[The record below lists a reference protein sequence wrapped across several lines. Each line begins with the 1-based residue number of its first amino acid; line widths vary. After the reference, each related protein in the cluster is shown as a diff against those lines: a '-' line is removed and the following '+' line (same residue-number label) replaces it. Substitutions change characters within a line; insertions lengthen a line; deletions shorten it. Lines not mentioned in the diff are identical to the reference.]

1 MATEVAKNYTN
12 KKIAQILL
20 LSVITIQLISCS
32 NTSFDDI
39 EIGMTYE
46 EVESQLGK
54 PTAIERGVNQLEV
67 VYSKISSEIAQC
79 RNRKNLLFGKIQT
92 LYFI

>member
-1 MATEVAKNYTN
+1 
-12 KKIAQILL
+12 
-20 LSVITIQLISCS
+20 
-32 NTSFDDI
+32 
-39 EIGMTYE
+39 MTYE

>member
-1 MATEVAKNYTN
+1 
-12 KKIAQILL
+12 
-20 LSVITIQLISCS
+20 
-32 NTSFDDI
+32 
-39 EIGMTYE
+39 MTYE

-79 RNRKNLLFGKIQT
+79 RNRKNLLLVKYKHCVLFEASSGRVVEKG
-92 LYFI
+92 YFPYSVNNIN